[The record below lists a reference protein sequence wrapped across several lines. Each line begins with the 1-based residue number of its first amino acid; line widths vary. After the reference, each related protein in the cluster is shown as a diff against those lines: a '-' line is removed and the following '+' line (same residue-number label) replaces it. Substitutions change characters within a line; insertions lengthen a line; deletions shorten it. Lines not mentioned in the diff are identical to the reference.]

1 MNEENGQKPPCQYG
15 QQMNNVVTLE
25 GPITIASPEMR
36 GNLVLFDAI
45 QIGPEGKITKLK
57 NFTTEDEMSIRF
69 WDMIDE
75 AFPKWLK
82 KQQNNI
88 GKENYR

>member
-1 MNEENGQKPPCQYG
+1 MNEELTFVG
-15 QQMNNVVTLE
+15 T
-25 GPITIASPEMR
+25 ITSAAPEIR
-36 GNLVLFDAI
+36 GNLILFDAI
-45 QIGPEGKITKLK
+45 QISPEGKITKLK

-82 KQQNNI
+82 KEQNDQT
-88 GKENYR
+88 

>member
-1 MNEENGQKPPCQYG
+1 MK
-15 QQMNNVVTLE
+15 TLDDIDPDSVWYT
-25 GPITIASPEMR
+25 GNLITIAQPVEMSL
-36 GNLVLFDAI
+36 NLFDAI
-45 QIGPEGKITKLK
+45 QIKQDGTIIKLK

-82 KQQNNI
+82 K
-88 GKENYR
+88 E